1 MSDQVSDQAQ
11 TPQNVGGGAAPGQ
24 PHMTIHS
31 QYVRDLSFESPNA
44 PAVLGELKGNP
55 EIQIS
60 LDSSARRFKDR
71 LFEIILKLK
80 VTSTIGER
88 TGFIAELEYAGLVSI
103 SDQVAE
109 DRIEGMVMVDAPT
122 QLFPFA
128 RQIIAEAT
136 RNGGFPPLLVNPI
149 DFNEL
154 LQQKKAQQAA
164 EGANT
169 VAETETEKTKA
180 DGKDGEKESAE
191 KKA

>member
-1 MSDQVSDQAQ
+1 MSDQAQ
-11 TPQNVGGGAAPGQ
+11 TPQNLGGGAAPGQ
-24 PHMTIHS
+24 PQMTIHS

-44 PAVLGELKGNP
+44 PAVLGDVKSSP

-80 VTSTIGER
+80 VTSTMGER

-103 SDQVAE
+103 ADQVPE
-109 DRIEGMVMVDAPT
+109 DRIEQMLMVDAPT

-128 RQIIAEAT
+128 RQIIADAT

-154 LQQKKAQQAA
+154 LLQKKAQQASGGPA
-164 EGANT
+164 
-169 VAETETEKTKA
+169 VAPESA
-180 DGKDGEKESAE
+180 GDDAGKAE
-191 KKA
+191 KKPEEDKKAGAEKNA